1 MPTLRA
7 RPVTGRGVREGSW
20 EAHQPSSWRTNN
32 ELHYGSTA
40 VPFSDQWRPSTRGR
54 PPSSH
59 DVDMSNRALQTRLAS
74 ETVGSWSHMK
84 PLVRPRPPSVA
95 TQMLQNPCIRDGEVS
110 SDPIGMHTGVGPARL
125 SPRSRPYTA
134 PIWQDPSRA
143 ARTSDAI
150 GIHPPRQALNRN
162 DATQMIYEAQF
173 AHSFGERGRELGPVL
188 ATADTMAAIEYRKQA
203 ISRAHA
209 LSPKP
214 KKDTTATDNTS
225 LRADGV
231 RMEKMDFDA
240 VYSAKHVNK
249 DTESVV
255 EYGNLVPRIDPRCS
269 IVRPKDLSYGLEHR
283 VWTAQGQRPILPSRS
298 FMAIACGI
306 GEGRNRTIEC
316 APRPVRRTNAAS
328 SCTPVSAALR
338 LALTHSHFC
347 AVCCAC
353 PILAI
358 LATQLLIRFPV
369 EKSSPSII
377 PDGSR
382 PRRCR

>member
-32 ELHYGSTA
+32 ELHYGSTV

-150 GIHPPRQALNRN
+150 GIHPQRQALNRN

-225 LRADGV
+225 LRADGA

-255 EYGNLVPRIDPRCS
+255 EYGNLVPRIDPRCRLFGPRIS
-269 IVRPKDLSYGLEHR
+269 PMGSSTACGPLRANGPYCPRAASWLSHVGSARGAIVPSSARRAQSDALMLHPAARQCLPPSASLSRTHTFVLCAVPVQSLR
-283 VWTAQGQRPILPSRS
+283 SLRRS
-298 FMAIACGI
+298 F
-306 GEGRNRTIEC
+306 
-316 APRPVRRTNAAS
+316 
-328 SCTPVSAALR
+328 
-338 LALTHSHFC
+338 
-347 AVCCAC
+347 
-353 PILAI
+353 
-358 LATQLLIRFPV
+358 
-369 EKSSPSII
+369 
-377 PDGSR
+377 
-382 PRRCR
+382 